1 MEWPARPIK
10 EKGKPAWWT
19 ESNAVRYWDD
29 DHLGLPYLILAAFTD
44 FDRYIKHIC
53 HMADSKTPARWNP
66 GRLQSI
72 IPPRAVRPAVGF
84 QAQMGHKKR
93 LV

>member
-10 EKGKPAWWT
+10 ERGNKPTWGT

-44 FDRYIKHIC
+44 SDRYIKHIC
-53 HMADSKTPARWNP
+53 HMADSKF
-66 GRLQSI
+66 RLDGILAACI
-72 IPPRAVRPAVGF
+72 IPLVRSVRYIVGF
-84 QAQMGHKKR
+84 QAQIGQK
-93 LV
+93 